1 MATKKSPKV
10 VKLFSVK
17 KVTKKSQRKYKTYK
31 GLSFVFFDFETL
43 FEVNFEGYLRTKSV
57 LRCTLSL

>member
-17 KVTKKSQRKYKTYK
+17 KSPRKYKTYK

-57 LRCTLSL
+57 LRCTLGL